1 MYVRELITEIETE
14 HARKLELR
22 LLDKIRKD
30 RAQARRDM
38 KVTMKAQM
46 KDLGLDPAIMFDAL
60 ERQSLEDDQFV
71 EDSKTHLTLVWEAH
85 FTQAKKEA
93 KRRAKGESAEARDE
107 LEEEEAEA
115 QRLREEAEAEA
126 EENGEGGGEQEGKS
140 PDGDTQK
147 KDANT
152 DFSDV
157 DEESEEEE
165 EPHHKKKKEPKPERK
180 KRAVNKSKEIL

>member
-1 MYVRELITEIETE
+1 
-14 HARKLELR
+14 
-22 LLDKIRKD
+22 
-30 RAQARRDM
+30 M

-115 QRLREEAEAEA
+115 QRLREAEADENREGCGEEA
-126 EENGEGGGEQEGKS
+126 GES
-140 PDGDTQK
+140 PGGDTAIRRHTEGRQ
-147 KDANT
+147 
-152 DFSDV
+152 
-157 DEESEEEE
+157 
-165 EPHHKKKKEPKPERK
+165 HGIQR
-180 KRAVNKSKEIL
+180 RG